1 MTEQEKKFVASIQN
15 KIVKY
20 GIPTNIKECF
30 RNASGIVT
38 NTVYNDKTFEP
49 VDTGI
54 ENFLICS
61 SFNYWLSNYAMCD
74 VPNKGTI
81 AFEPYYY
88 QSEMAKEIN
97 NYRKIVIDK
106 TRQCLTSDNFVMT
119 DKGYVSIADVNVGD
133 KIETV
138 SDGKIVYTDILNFIP
153 QGKKKVARVLTNSGL
168 SIEGTLDHKV
178 LTKEGWKEIQD
189 LTVKDE
195 IISAL
200 SLKPFGDFTLDDD
213 KLAAFIGYY
222 IADGKYNAPVFVN
235 TNLDYI
241 NETIEAARL
250 FENCE
255 PWVYERKSGRNK
267 LQGYDA
273 RFVSKGNKNPNLER
287 PIKKFLHRFGLD
299 IKSTERCL
307 TSELMNLNHH
317 QMSILIN
324 RLYAGDGWITHKQ
337 DKRRPK
343 YIGYEIGFG
352 SPCFKLVKQ
361 LEYILQVQ
369 YGIRCWVQYS
379 PFNNND
385 FWKLRVTQKKSV
397 IKFANEIGIKG
408 KTDTEEYVTLL
419 SQEHPYNTN
428 QSQEKISKIAVFEEE
443 KEVFDITTGTHDFLA
458 NGLMVHNCGMSTVF
472 ALYCLWRLLSKPSE
486 NIDVVSLT
494 QAKSFE
500 FVKKFKT
507 TIEIQPPF
515 FMKEIIEDNKQKM
528 RFRHPNGSVSTIT
541 SESQTENAG
550 RSDSLSLLVLD
561 ELAFYKSDRMVQ
573 SIVSAAI
580 PTLTRTSGMQVY
592 ISTPNGTVGAGSYY
606 YNQVQEAKMGL
617 DRDTKYL
624 QIGWWEIPDDEKMNG
639 PKRGYNRQLQ
649 QAISEDYYH
658 KPEVRKKWE
667 EFFDPIGKD
676 PNSNPFLKSQYG
688 SLGEF
693 KYKQEILHE
702 FIISG
707 DRVLTPDVMT
717 KIKTKLKTPIIKDYL
732 CLNGAPVKEIH
743 NFWIWKHPEPEGK
756 YILSCDPSQGT
767 SQDRACI
774 QVLDV
779 NNMEQVAEFYGF
791 AATTQLPNMIK
802 DIARVYND
810 AYVVIEANSIGDGVF
825 NSLYYNQLD
834 PYGNVF
840 KQKKSNNGITRFT
853 GWITDTKTRKLMTTE
868 VFDWLT
874 NAEMFSRFHLYSE
887 RVYTELETWIVDN
900 KGKFIHANSCHDDS
914 IMALA
919 LALYNRNKAVIASS
933 GTAGFVDED
942 GNVINYDRKEFEKK
956 LEDRKQIDGTVF
968 VASKRQNE
976 LSSILDDGRR
986 KLNLNDTN
994 YAGMYGN
1001 QENFA
1006 AGEDAGLNRVV
1017 QEKLGVSNIDVYNW
1031 LLS

>member
-1 MTEQEKKFVASIQN
+1 MTEQEKKFVLSIQN

-30 RNASGIVT
+30 RNASGIVV
-38 NTVYNDKTFEP
+38 NTTYSDKTYEP

-97 NYRKIVIDK
+97 NYRKVVIDK
-106 TRQCLTSDNFVMT
+106 TRQ
-119 DKGYVSIADVNVGD
+119 
-133 KIETV
+133 
-138 SDGKIVYTDILNFIP
+138 
-153 QGKKKVARVLTNSGL
+153 
-168 SIEGTLDHKV
+168 
-178 LTKEGWKEIQD
+178 
-189 LTVKDE
+189 
-195 IISAL
+195 
-200 SLKPFGDFTLDDD
+200 
-213 KLAAFIGYY
+213 
-222 IADGKYNAPVFVN
+222 
-235 TNLDYI
+235 
-241 NETIEAARL
+241 
-250 FENCE
+250 
-255 PWVYERKSGRNK
+255 
-267 LQGYDA
+267 
-273 RFVSKGNKNPNLER
+273 
-287 PIKKFLHRFGLD
+287 
-299 IKSTERCL
+299 
-307 TSELMNLNHH
+307 
-317 QMSILIN
+317 
-324 RLYAGDGWITHKQ
+324 
-337 DKRRPK
+337 
-343 YIGYEIGFG
+343 
-352 SPCFKLVKQ
+352 
-361 LEYILQVQ
+361 
-369 YGIRCWVQYS
+369 
-379 PFNNND
+379 
-385 FWKLRVTQKKSV
+385 
-397 IKFANEIGIKG
+397 
-408 KTDTEEYVTLL
+408 
-419 SQEHPYNTN
+419 
-428 QSQEKISKIAVFEEE
+428 
-443 KEVFDITTGTHDFLA
+443 
-458 NGLMVHNCGMSTVF
+458 CGMSTVF

-624 QIGWWEIPDDEKMNG
+624 QIGWWEIPDDENMSG
-639 PKRGYNRQLQ
+639 PKRGYNKQLA

-658 KPEVRKKWE
+658 KPEVRKKWDD
-667 EFFDPIGKD
+667 FFDPIGKD

-707 DRVLTPDVMT
+707 DRVLTPDNMN
-717 KIKTKLKTPIIKDYL
+717 KIKLRLKTPIMKDYL
-732 CLNGAPVKEIH
+732 CLNGSPTKEIH
-743 NFWIWKHPEPEGK
+743 NFWIWKHPTPDGK
-756 YILSCDPSQGT
+756 YIVSCDPSQGT

-774 QVLDV
+774 QVLDIE
-779 NNMEQVAEFYGF
+779 NMEQCAEFYGF

-802 DIARVYND
+802 DIARIYND

-825 NSLYYNQLD
+825 NALYYNQID

-840 KQKKSNNGITRFT
+840 KQKKTSNGITRFT
-853 GWITDTKTRKLMTTE
+853 GWITDVKTRKLMTTE

-887 RVYTELETWIVDN
+887 RVYTELETWIVDA

-919 LALYNRNKAVIASS
+919 LALYNRNKAAQAS
-933 GTAGFVDED
+933 GGATGFVDED
-942 GNVINYDRKEFEKK
+942 GNIISYDRKEFEKK
-956 LEDRKQIDGTVF
+956 LEDRKQVDGTVF
-968 VASKRQNE
+968 TASKHQNE

-994 YAGMYGN
+994 YAGMYSN

-1006 AGEDAGLNRVV
+1006 AGEQIGIDRTI
-1017 QEKLGVSNIDVYNW
+1017 QERLGISGMDVYNF
-1031 LLS
+1031 LIG

>member
-1 MTEQEKKFVASIQN
+1 MTEQEKKFVLSIQN

-30 RNASGIVT
+30 RNASGIVV
-38 NTVYNDKTFEP
+38 NTTYSDKTYEP

-97 NYRKIVIDK
+97 NYRKVVIDK
-106 TRQCLTSDNFVMT
+106 TRQ
-119 DKGYVSIADVNVGD
+119 
-133 KIETV
+133 
-138 SDGKIVYTDILNFIP
+138 
-153 QGKKKVARVLTNSGL
+153 
-168 SIEGTLDHKV
+168 
-178 LTKEGWKEIQD
+178 
-189 LTVKDE
+189 
-195 IISAL
+195 
-200 SLKPFGDFTLDDD
+200 
-213 KLAAFIGYY
+213 
-222 IADGKYNAPVFVN
+222 
-235 TNLDYI
+235 
-241 NETIEAARL
+241 
-250 FENCE
+250 
-255 PWVYERKSGRNK
+255 
-267 LQGYDA
+267 
-273 RFVSKGNKNPNLER
+273 
-287 PIKKFLHRFGLD
+287 
-299 IKSTERCL
+299 
-307 TSELMNLNHH
+307 
-317 QMSILIN
+317 
-324 RLYAGDGWITHKQ
+324 
-337 DKRRPK
+337 
-343 YIGYEIGFG
+343 
-352 SPCFKLVKQ
+352 
-361 LEYILQVQ
+361 
-369 YGIRCWVQYS
+369 
-379 PFNNND
+379 
-385 FWKLRVTQKKSV
+385 
-397 IKFANEIGIKG
+397 
-408 KTDTEEYVTLL
+408 
-419 SQEHPYNTN
+419 
-428 QSQEKISKIAVFEEE
+428 
-443 KEVFDITTGTHDFLA
+443 
-458 NGLMVHNCGMSTVF
+458 CGMSTVF

-624 QIGWWEIPDDEKMNG
+624 QIGWWEIPDDENMSG
-639 PKRGYNRQLQ
+639 PKRGYNKQLA

-658 KPEVRKKWE
+658 KPEVRKKWDD
-667 EFFDPIGKD
+667 FFEPIGKD

-707 DRVLTPDVMT
+707 DRVLTPDNMN
-717 KIKTKLKTPIIKDYL
+717 KIKLRLKTPIMKDYL
-732 CLNGAPVKEIH
+732 CLNGSPTKELH
-743 NFWIWKHPEPEGK
+743 NFWIWKHPTPDGK
-756 YILSCDPSQGT
+756 YIVSCDPSQGT

-774 QVLDV
+774 QILDIE
-779 NNMEQVAEFYGF
+779 NMEQCAEFYGF

-825 NSLYYNQLD
+825 NALYYNQID

-840 KQKKSNNGITRFT
+840 KQKKTSNGITRFT
-853 GWITDTKTRKLMTTE
+853 GWITDVKTRKLMTTE

-887 RVYTELETWIVDN
+887 RVYTELETWVVDA

-919 LALYNRNKAVIASS
+919 LALYNRNKAAQAS
-933 GTAGFVDED
+933 GGATGFVDED
-942 GNVINYDRKEFEKK
+942 GNVISYDRKEFEKK
-956 LEDRKQIDGTVF
+956 LEDRKQVDGTVF
-968 VASKRQNE
+968 TASKHQNE

-994 YAGMYGN
+994 YAGMYSN

-1006 AGEDAGLNRVV
+1006 AGEQIGIDRTI
-1017 QEKLGVSNIDVYNW
+1017 QEKLGVSGMDVYNW